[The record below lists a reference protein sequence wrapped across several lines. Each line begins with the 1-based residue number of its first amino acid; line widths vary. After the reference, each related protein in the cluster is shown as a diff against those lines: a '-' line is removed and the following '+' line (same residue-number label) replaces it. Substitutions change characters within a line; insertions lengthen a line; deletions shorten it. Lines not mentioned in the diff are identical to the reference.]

1 MRKENLRFVDE
12 YHQAFYEY
20 TLQDLEG
27 CEGPYT
33 RIIVYLLSAS
43 AVTREYFW
51 EAYSNRIHGIRPNC
65 WRASWQTPESRLLI
79 ALACM
84 LSGDLSAT
92 VAAGGTLAPA
102 IIDAL
107 YWSDNVDA
115 IMGNAPA
122 VPAWALDEEVI

>member
-1 MRKENLRFVDE
+1 MKKILHFVDK
-12 YHQAFYEY
+12 YHEDFYSF

-33 RIIVYLLSAS
+33 RLVIFLLSS
-43 AVTREYFW
+43 CDVLREHFW
-51 EAYSNRIHGIRPNC
+51 EVYSNHIHGIRSGC
-65 WRASWQTPESRLLI
+65 WREPWQTPESRLII

-107 YWSDNVDA
+107 YWSDEVDA
-115 IMGNAPA
+115 ITGNAPA
-122 VPAWALDEEVI
+122 VPVWMLGEEVI